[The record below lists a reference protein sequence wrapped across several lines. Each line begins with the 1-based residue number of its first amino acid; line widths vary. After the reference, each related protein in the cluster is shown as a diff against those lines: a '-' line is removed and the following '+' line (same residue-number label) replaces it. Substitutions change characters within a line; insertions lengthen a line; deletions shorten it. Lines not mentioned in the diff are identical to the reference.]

1 MEKYIAV
8 CSQKVASRSIIHF
21 FMPMKDMSPSNLT
34 CIYSIMHYI
43 AIDARRYNC
52 TPILTF
58 DQWKSFMIIL
68 AEPKE
73 SLFKNIVLKLG
84 PSLNNFGLSDIVKTW
99 LYYN

>member
-43 AIDARRYNC
+43 AIDASRYNC
-52 TPILTF
+52 IPF
-58 DQWKSFMIIL
+58 DQPLESFIIIL

-99 LYYN
+99 L